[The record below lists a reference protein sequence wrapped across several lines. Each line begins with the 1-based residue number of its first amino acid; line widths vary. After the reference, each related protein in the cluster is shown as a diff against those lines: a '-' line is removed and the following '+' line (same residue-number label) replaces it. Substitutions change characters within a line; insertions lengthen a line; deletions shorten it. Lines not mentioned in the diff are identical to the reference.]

1 VRVDLPVSFFL
12 SFLCSLMSFAS
23 LTRRQRMAVRSVL
36 ASMVVLL
43 CWASP
48 TATYAQD
55 TVRSYLEGQLTVDP
69 EIDDS
74 GTYAGFDVL
83 VVQDVQGAPDTL
95 GIATTDA
102 DGAFAVTIEA
112 PRRGLYPLVV
122 TRGGRIVLAHELVV
136 ADGDSARLTA
146 QLPAASQSVRVRS
159 PENAAWMAYQNTQAL
174 HQQSL
179 LESLQGE
186 GTDDEL
192 EQSIQRTA
200 SMLWQLRTSFPGT
213 VGAEIAAAESVAML
227 EGWDDAL
234 ALERGREIEPSAPGF
249 VDVARAMRSATAR
262 LDGQDA
268 AIALLDDLIART
280 DAPDRSAALYA
291 ERVRARVDS
300 LQRDEALA
308 AMEALKAAHPDSRW
322 ATWADRILYQ
332 LDNLSPGAPAP
343 AGTVRTLSGESLA
356 LSDLEGSLVLLEFF
370 APQSSVYRRELPL
383 RTALY
388 DAAKAADQG
397 FEIVSVSLEPDE
409 VLNAT
414 VFEEFDL
421 GGILAVAPEGVDD
434 PLAAAYNVTSVP
446 TRYLIAPDG
455 TIVDVYYDGAMLA
468 VQEAVA
474 QRLALDSLAP
484 AGPPE
489 NGTEPEAPSDDR
501 P

>member
-1 VRVDLPVSFFL
+1 MSLVRFTQCPRVAVGLVL
-12 SFLCSLMSFAS
+12 SA
-23 LTRRQRMAVRSVL
+23 MAV
-36 ASMVVLL
+36 LL
-43 CWASP
+43 WWTGP
-48 TATYAQD
+48 TAAHAQD
-55 TVRSYLEGQLTVDP
+55 TVRSYLEGQLSVAP

-83 VVQDVQGAPDTL
+83 VLQDAGGEPDTL

-102 DGAFAVTIEA
+102 AGAFALTIEA

-122 TRGGRIVLAHELVV
+122 TRGGRIVLAHDLVV

-146 QLPAASQSVRVRS
+146 QLPAVSRGVRVRS

-174 HQQSL
+174 HNQSL
-179 LESLQGE
+179 MESLQGE
-186 GTDDEL
+186 GADGAL
-192 EQSIQRTA
+192 EQTMRRTA
-200 SMLWQLRTSFPGT
+200 GMLWELRTSFPGT
-213 VGAEIAAAESVAML
+213 VGAEIAAAESIAML

-234 ALERGREIEPSAPGF
+234 ALERGREIAPSAPGF
-249 VDVARAMRSATAR
+249 LDVARAMRSATAR
-262 LDGQDA
+262 REGQEA
-268 AIALLDDLIART
+268 AIALLDDFIART
-280 DAPDRSAALYA
+280 EAPDRSAALYA

-308 AMEALKAAHPDSRW
+308 AVDMLKAAHPDSRW
-322 ATWADRILYQ
+322 ADWADRTLYQ
-332 LDNLSPGAPAP
+332 LDNLSPGASAP
-343 AGTVRTLSGESLA
+343 EGTVQTLAGASLA

-370 APQSSVYRRELPL
+370 APQSSVYRREIPM

-388 DAAKAADQG
+388 DAAAASGQA

-421 GGILAVAPEGVDD
+421 NGVLAVAPEGIDG

-474 QRLALDSLAP
+474 QRLGLESLAP
-484 AGPPE
+484 GDQTDEGAVPE
-489 NGTEPEAPSDDR
+489 SPSDDR

>member
-1 VRVDLPVSFFL
+1 MLLLWAGS
-12 SFLCSLMSFAS
+12 S
-23 LTRRQRMAVRSVL
+23 AVH
-36 ASMVVLL
+36 
-43 CWASP
+43 
-48 TATYAQD
+48 AQD

-83 VVQDVQGAPDTL
+83 VLQDAQGEPDTL
-95 GIATTDA
+95 GIATTNA
-102 DGAFAVTIEA
+102 EGLFALAVEA

-122 TRGGRIVLAHELVV
+122 MRDGRIVLTHELVV

-146 QLPAASQSVRVRS
+146 QLPASARGVRVRS

-174 HQQSL
+174 HNQSL
-179 LESLQGE
+179 IESLQGDL
-186 GTDDEL
+186 DDGGL
-192 EQSIQRTA
+192 ERDMRRTA
-200 SMLWQLRTSFPGT
+200 SMLWDLRTSFPGT

-227 EGWDDAL
+227 EGWDDTL
-234 ALERGREIEPSAPGF
+234 AVERGREIEPTAPGF
-249 VDVARAMRSATAR
+249 VDVARAMRGATAR
-262 LDGQDA
+262 LEGQDA

-280 DAPDRSAALYA
+280 DAPDRSAALHA

-308 AMEALKAAHPDSRW
+308 AVESLKAAHPDSRW
-322 ATWADRILYQ
+322 AEWADRTLYQ
-332 LDNLSPGAPAP
+332 LDNLTPGASAP
-343 AGTVRTLSGESLA
+343 DGTLQTLAGEVLA
-356 LSDLEGSLVLLEFF
+356 ISDLQGSLVLLEFF
-370 APQSSVYRRELPL
+370 APQSSVYRREIPL

-388 DAAKAADQG
+388 DAAEAAG
-397 FEIVSVSLEPDE
+397 HAFEIVSISLEPDE

-421 GGILAVAPEGVDD
+421 GGVLAVAPEGIDD

-474 QRLALDSLAP
+474 QRLELESLNP
-484 AGPPE
+484 AEEPE
-489 NGTEPEAPSDDR
+489 ADTDPEAPSSDR

>member
-1 VRVDLPVSFFL
+1 M
-12 SFLCSLMSFAS
+12 SLAF
-23 LTRRQRMAVRSVL
+23 LTRRRRIAVGLLL
-36 ASMVVLL
+36 ASMTVLL
-43 CWASP
+43 WGASP
-48 TATYAQD
+48 TAAHAQD

-83 VVQDVQGAPDTL
+83 VLQDAQGEPDTL

-102 DGAFAVTIEA
+102 EGAFAFTIEA

-122 TRGGRIVLAHELVV
+122 TRGGRIVLAHELVI

-146 QLPAASQSVRVRS
+146 QLPAVSRSVRVRS

-174 HQQSL
+174 HNQSL
-179 LESLQGE
+179 IESLQGE
-186 GTDDEL
+186 GGDDEL

-227 EGWDDAL
+227 EGWDDTL
-234 ALERGREIEPSAPGF
+234 ALERGAEIESSAPGF

-262 LDGQDA
+262 LEGQDA

-308 AMEALKAAHPDSRW
+308 AVEALKAAHPNSRW
-322 ATWADRILYQ
+322 ANWADRTLYQ
-332 LDNLSPGAPAP
+332 LDNLSPGASAP
-343 AGTVRTLSGESLA
+343 EGTVQTLSGESLA

-370 APQSSVYRRELPL
+370 VPQSSVYRRELPL

-388 DAAKAADQG
+388 DAAEAAGQA

-421 GGILAVAPEGVDD
+421 GGVLAVAPEGIDD

-455 TIVDVYYDGAMLA
+455 TIVDVYFDGAMLA
-468 VQEAVA
+468 VQEAAV
-474 QRLALDSLAP
+474 QRLELESLAP
-484 AGPPE
+484 ADEPE
-489 NGTEPEAPSDDR
+489 ADTDPEAPSDDQ